1 MRTQKW
7 LYNAFFSVFLVISFL
22 ACGDKGEEN
31 PQDTQQS
38 EHSSEQEKTIKIF
51 GAAPPITVMLELLY
65 PQGLIGLNYEP
76 YPEDMVF
83 MPDGVAQLPALGMH
97 AGGKGTSYEKILA
110 LQPDIVFFLE
120 STQDEVTQAYET
132 VGIKTIK
139 IPAFDSTKYAQ
150 SLSIIGEALGVQER
164 ANALITFM
172 ESANKKL
179 DELRPKITNH
189 PKVYLA
195 QGVDGLQSQCGK
207 NEPSDL
213 VYQMGGVNVLSC
225 EELGKMEHI
234 STVNFEFLLKKDPD
248 IIFVREV
255 GLYQD
260 ILENPSQDWQSLR
273 AVQEKRVY
281 YAPSTPSNWLMK
293 PPSIMQILGVP
304 WAFSRVHPELLS
316 PNEADSLIF
325 SFFEQFLKPLDSAN
339 YERIFGH
346 GGRYKARG
354 Q

>member
-1 MRTQKW
+1 MNAKW
-7 LYNAFFSVFLVISFL
+7 LYGTLFSVLLVASFS
-22 ACGDKGEEN
+22 ACGDKDEQT
-31 PQDTQQS
+31 PQETQQS
-38 EHSSEQEKTIKIF
+38 EQSSEQEKMLKIF
-51 GAAPPITVMLELLY
+51 GVAPPITVMLELLY

-76 YPEDMVF
+76 YPEDITL
-83 MPDGVAQLPALGMH
+83 MPKGVAQLPILGMH

-120 STQDEVTQAYET
+120 STQDEVIQAYESA
-132 VGIKTIK
+132 GIKTIK
-139 IPAFDSTKYAQ
+139 IPAFDSTKYPQ
-150 SLSIIGEALGVQER
+150 SIRTIGEALDIKER
-164 ANALITFM
+164 ADALIAFIESSETTLNALR
-172 ESANKKL
+172 A
-179 DELRPKITNH
+179 KITH
-189 PKVYLA
+189 RPKVYLA

-207 NEPSDL
+207 DEPSDL
-213 VYQMGGVNVLSC
+213 VSQIGGINVLSC

-234 STVNFEFLLKKDPD
+234 SSINFEFLLKKDPD
-248 IIFVREV
+248 IIFVREI

-260 ILENPSQDWQSLR
+260 IMQNPTKDWQNLR
-273 AVQEKRVY
+273 AVREKKIY

-316 PNEADSLIF
+316 QKEIDSLIF
-325 SFFEQFLKPLDSAN
+325 DFFEQFLQPIDSAN

-346 GGRYKARG
+346 GERYKARG